1 MWNIIND
8 DPIIG
13 WHRKEETM
21 TSDISV
27 KAKTD
32 FKGTI
37 HISGSHTYCTDLSVD
52 SGTHSSFHENCHRQI
67 IYRKF
72 DLKIFYPLL
81 YERTISH
88 CKYTNTYLIKK
99 TINNFDWKR
108 AFEGW
113 PKYEG

>member
-27 KAKTD
+27 KTKTD

-37 HISGSHTYCTDLSVD
+37 HISGSHTYCIDLSVD
-52 SGTHSSFHENCHRQI
+52 SGTHSLFFSWKLSPPNNLPQIWFEDFLSFTVWKNYFALQV
-67 IYRKF
+67 YK
-72 DLKIFYPLL
+72 Y
-81 YERTISH
+81 IS
-88 CKYTNTYLIKK
+88 Y
-99 TINNFDWKR
+99 
-108 AFEGW
+108 
-113 PKYEG
+113 